1 MAKFTPFHGKMRI
14 LILFTVISAA
24 IAFPRG
30 SNLDF
35 FEPSGAIP
43 EECVTCIKV
52 NDPQHQVLQ
61 FLIDSI
67 LTNIMANCETELEPP
82 NFNTCK
88 KGSSKYCKAAVQVL
102 GEFWFK
108 LPNVNN
114 CCNTEGV
121 RTFVKSCA

>member
-1 MAKFTPFHGKMRI
+1 MKF
-14 LILFTVISAA
+14 LIIFAFVSAA

-30 SNLDF
+30 SNLDL
-35 FEPSGAIP
+35 FESRGANP
-43 EECVTCIKV
+43 EMCVYCIEDV
-52 NDPQHQVLQ
+52 SDPQHQVLQ

-88 KGSSKYCKAAVQVL
+88 KGASKYCKAAVQVL

-114 CCNTEGV
+114 CCGTEMIL
-121 RTFVKSCA
+121 TFVKSCA

>member
-1 MAKFTPFHGKMRI
+1 MRFLIPFAF
-14 LILFTVISAA
+14 LSAV

-30 SNLDF
+30 SNLDLI
-35 FEPSGAIP
+35 EPRGAIP
-43 EECVTCIKV
+43 EECVTCIEV
-52 NDPQHQVLQ
+52 HDPQHQVLAA
-61 FLIDSI
+61 IY
-67 LTNIMANCETELEPP
+67 TNIVTSCENDLEPP
-82 NFNTCK
+82 NYLTCK
-88 KGSSKYCKAAVQVL
+88 KYASKYCKAAVQVL